1 MKQTESYNTLTL
13 RHWYWLQLINSKDHS
28 TPYLPCAHQ
37 INWLTC
43 LIRTIHPI
51 IPNRKYMNIIH
62 NQKLKKLLLLPST
75 IKIDPSSTS
84 KTSNLKKAKIKQSKN
99 CLLPRRKYLPKILC
113 LSNLRL
119 CWLSPRRSSD
129 KDSSIDLILLFTGKP
144 SIIYHHIKMNDSRH
158 YHQANKW

>member
-1 MKQTESYNTLTL
+1 MFDAISMKQTESSNTLTQ
-13 RHWYWLQLINSKDHS
+13 RHWYWLQLMNSKDHS

-62 NQKLKKLLLLPST
+62 NQRLKKALSPRST
-75 IKIDPSSTS
+75 NKIDPLNTS
-84 KTSNLKKAKIKQSKN
+84 KTSNPKKTKKKRSKS
-99 CLLPRRKYLPKILC
+99 CPSPQRKYSLKISC

-119 CWLSPRRSSD
+119 FWLSQRRRSD
-129 KDSSIDLILLFTGKP
+129 KIAQLI
-144 SIIYHHIKMNDSRH
+144 
-158 YHQANKW
+158 